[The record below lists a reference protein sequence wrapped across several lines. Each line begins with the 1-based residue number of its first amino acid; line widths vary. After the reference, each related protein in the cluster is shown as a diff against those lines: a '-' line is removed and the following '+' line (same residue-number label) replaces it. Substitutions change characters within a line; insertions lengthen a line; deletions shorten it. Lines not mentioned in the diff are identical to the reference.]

1 MIHARIAHLLQEYLT
16 TQLQIHYASLD
27 RSIAGCAGSGLPKQ
41 PRQKQHVRSLKSICY
56 FKENTTTQQ
65 NCKQKSKHTGWIM
78 DRYLFF
84 HRSRRAGTDPRLQI
98 SPPSPT
104 PSPLRPNSGLRLPS
118 ILLASPAAAATP
130 ASQVQ
135 VARAPARGSG
145 DGMLVY
151 IEGEVGEELFS
162 PRLMGKRTADMHSTT
177 D

>member
-16 TQLQIHYASLD
+16 TQLQIHYASLLD
-27 RSIAGCAGSGLPKQ
+27 RSIDRGLRGERTPETTKTKTACPVPQIDSLFQGKYYYATKLQTKIKAHRLDHGSVPLF
-41 PRQKQHVRSLKSICY
+41 SI
-56 FKENTTTQQ
+56 
-65 NCKQKSKHTGWIM
+65 
-78 DRYLFF
+78 DRAVPERI
-84 HRSRRAGTDPRLQI
+84 HAS
-98 SPPSPT
+98 
-104 PSPLRPNSGLRLPS
+104 LRPNSGLRLPS